1 MPSIVKASNGGCPLF
16 IDADA
21 VLEPAAITS
30 VLHVMEAENVD
41 MVASLLR
48 NQGTSFS
55 SSILLPIVNHA
66 ILALFPASLSIEVQI
81 PISP

>member
-1 MPSIVKASNGGCPLF
+1 MPSIVKEQRDVLFF

-41 MVASLLR
+41 MVASLFVTKEHPFLAA
-48 NQGTSFS
+48 SFC
-55 SSILLPIVNHA
+55 L
-66 ILALFPASLSIEVQI
+66 
-81 PISP
+81 